1 MNRSIL
7 GGAIAAIAVI
17 AFIGVYSALYVVHQ
31 TEQVIV
37 LRLGQPVA
45 TVTDP
50 GLHMKVPFIES
61 VTRIDKRILDLDMP
75 EKEATANDSQ
85 RLVVDAFAR
94 YKIVNPLRFRQAVG
108 TIEQANQ
115 RLTFVL
121 NDALLEAIRSNSF
134 EQIVRDRR
142 DQIMTR
148 IRDQANREADRFG
161 LQIVDV
167 RIRRADL
174 PEQNSKA
181 VFDRM
186 SSERAQEAAQIRARG
201 AEQAQGMRA
210 RADRDSQVIVA
221 EANRDAEVVRG
232 QGEAEKTRVLA
243 TAYGADRE
251 FFSFY
256 RSMQA
261 YDTALK
267 SQTRLVLSP
276 ESPFFRF
283 FEQPSGVLPVAP
295 TAPAAR

>member
-1 MNRSIL
+1 VNRSIL
-7 GGAIAAIAVI
+7 GGVIAALAVL

-108 TIEQANQ
+108 TVEQANQ

-201 AEQAQGMRA
+201 AEQAQGIRA
-210 RADRDSQVIVA
+210 RSDRDAQVIVA

-243 TAYGADRE
+243 TAFGADRE

-276 ESPFFRF
+276 DSPFFRF
-283 FEQPSGVLPVAP
+283 FEQPSGVLPA
-295 TAPAAR
+295 APAAR